1 MKKKK
6 ILKIPMSD
14 NTICQCIHDMSQ
26 DIETEVIAD
35 IKEVNYFAI
44 QLDETTDITDKV
56 QFLVFSRFVG
66 NGYITEQFLFCKPLP
81 ETKYANTFL
90 MLLTV
95 ISVSMICHGNHASA
109 QTVLSVGKP
118 ERIHHTGQAKEPQW
132 NMSQDSFYK

>member
-1 MKKKK
+1 VKKK
-6 ILKIPMSD
+6 LKIPMSD
-14 NTICQCIHDMSQ
+14 NTISQ
-26 DIETEVIAD
+26 SVYETCLKKLRHINV
-35 IKEVNYFAI
+35 KEVNFLAI

-56 QFLVFSRFVG
+56 QLIAFSRFVC
-66 NGYITEQFLFCKPLP
+66 NADITEQFMFCKPLP

-109 QTVLSVGKP
+109 QTVLPVGKP